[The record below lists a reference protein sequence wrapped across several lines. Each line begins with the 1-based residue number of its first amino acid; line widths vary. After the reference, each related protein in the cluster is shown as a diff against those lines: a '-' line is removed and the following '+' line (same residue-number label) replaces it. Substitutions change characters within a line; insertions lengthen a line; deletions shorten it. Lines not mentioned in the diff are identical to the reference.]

1 MLRIVPGARTVLD
14 EVIASHPDRYGAWSE
29 GSVGD
34 LLEFLLQVFTRPV
47 LLPLL
52 RTGAPDDEPAVRA
65 CFAYVESLAT
75 DPNPYVGSS
84 VHFGILEQFLED
96 QDILLRAWNR
106 SLPATRTKLAAMLEE
121 YPATLRALRAAGAAD
136 GAEREQAGP
145 TASALV
151 RDLIRTCFPEQREA
165 ILALEQ
171 DEREYADSV
180 NQPAAEVGAY
190 TLISEVFV
198 GEVLKPLLET
208 VPLDE
213 ELANRCAHFLERLS
227 ELGSHSPFIK
237 ELTSI
242 RVTDHLLGHP
252 ENWAKLRP
260 HAGKLLRREVRER
273 QVHYSGPFPV

>member
-1 MLRIVPGARTVLD
+1 MLD
-14 EVIASHPDRYGAWSE
+14 EVITSHPDRYGAWSE
-29 GSVGD
+29 GSVDD

-75 DPNPYVGSS
+75 DPNPYVESS
-84 VHFGILEQFLED
+84 VHFGILEQFLEG
-96 QDILLRAWNR
+96 QDVLLRAWHH
-106 SLPATRTKLAAMLEE
+106 SLPETRTKLVAMFEE
-121 YPATLRALRAAGAAD
+121 YPTTLRALRAAGAAGAAGATGAAD

-151 RDLIRTCFPEQREA
+151 RDLIRKCFPEQRDA